1 MVFTFESD
9 RLWDGLDLYQSG
21 NLLLFFK
28 GLQTVPA
35 VTYRFLSQKHIRRW
49 LPINKR
55 ICYVAPL
62 SQNSKQHRL
71 SNLGEES
78 VQQLP
83 NSSISASHW
92 SGPPDQSIHSENC
105 TKLVYC
111 WMLFTCTKLKVK
123 ISNKGPNLFYN
134 QLTCGSSV
142 LNDDGQQL

>member
-1 MVFTFESD
+1 MDSTFS
-9 RLWDGLDLYQSG
+9 QSCR
-21 NLLLFFK
+21 
-28 GLQTVPA
+28 V
-35 VTYRFLSQKHIRRW
+35 LSQKHIRRW

-83 NSSISASHW
+83 NSSISVSHW

-105 TKLVYC
+105 TIYQSFPTKLVYC

-123 ISNKGPNLFYN
+123 IWNKGLKISLTINLAVGCQFWMMMV
-134 QLTCGSSV
+134 SSCREMC
-142 LNDDGQQL
+142 Q